1 MHSSISFMA
10 RNSFSLHLILLEAT
24 QDAKL
29 TFGGEQQVATFSG
42 DYNILSAVACVGV
55 VIAVM
60 DVSVAGEYLSGHC
73 LVTLDMRLML
83 HEQHA
88 EWTHFK
94 DVIRHAWRIFF
105 KIIAKLQIGS
115 EYL

>member
-1 MHSSISFMA
+1 MHSSISFIA

-73 LVTLDMRLML
+73 LVTPDKRLML

-115 EYL
+115 ENL